1 MRKVIGFKFSTV
13 IALIS
18 GAPKYDSQLASIAN
32 TLKRVSNN
40 DVEFVGV
47 PGVDQ

>member
-1 MRKVIGFKFSTV
+1 MRKVIAFKFSTV

-18 GAPKYDSQLASIAN
+18 GAPKYDHQLALIAN

-40 DVEFVGV
+40 HVEFVGV
-47 PGVDQ
+47 PGPNQ